1 MGARGG
7 TPGTVRGLI
16 GSSLGM
22 PTGRGSGGPDFSKVL
37 PTAMADLVAR
47 GLFVADPEVDG
58 GYRITEEG
66 RALLRQL
73 SSK

>member
-1 MGARGG
+1 
-7 TPGTVRGLI
+7 
-16 GSSLGM
+16 M